1 MIVAFC
7 VMMTLCSFACPVG
20 GTCGPSPE
28 NPNVVHF
35 VDSKNS
41 DRDVKAHLKLC
52 NILTNVKSVDSEKN
66 RLLARAFLLNEGA
79 TVTKFLV
86 S

>member
-1 MIVAFC
+1 MSFPQSVAIGLFSD
-7 VMMTLCSFACPVG
+7 VSFW
-20 GTCGPSPE
+20 TCGPSPE

-52 NILTNVKSVDSEKN
+52 NMLTNVKSVNSERN
-66 RLLARAFLLNEGA
+66 RLLARVG
-79 TVTKFLV
+79 KWKRGI
-86 S
+86 SI

>member
-1 MIVAFC
+1 MRSVISSKRGNRPFSGRLFFC
-7 VMMTLCSFACPVG
+7 

-41 DRDVKAHLKLC
+41 DRDVTEH
-52 NILTNVKSVDSEKN
+52 T
-66 RLLARAFLLNEGA
+66 
-79 TVTKFLV
+79 
-86 S
+86 

>member
-1 MIVAFC
+1 MSFPQSVAIIKKHEMIVASYVIIAF
-7 VMMTLCSFACPVG
+7 CSFASLVG

-41 DRDVKAHLKLC
+41 DRDVKAHLRFRGFAEPF
-52 NILTNVKSVDSEKN
+52 SV
-66 RLLARAFLLNEGA
+66 FA
-79 TVTKFLV
+79 TTALI
-86 S
+86 SS